1 MRKFYLTMACLMA
14 VALGWTSCV
23 KTDELEGKLDGIED
37 RIEALEQQAVEI
49 NRNATAAYVLHTEGL
64 VVMDIKA
71 YDDGRVYK
79 MEMSDGS
86 ALTIYV
92 AEDGGNVSPVIGID
106 QDGNWTLTL
115 WDETQTIAEMGTSN
129 PIVPQVRAVEDPE
142 NPDKMV
148 WQICTDGTNWEYITG
163 SDGKPVHATGESIT
177 DSFFTSVVYDEAGK
191 KVSIEMADGKELS
204 LPVYEGITMEIYDF
218 DMEKGASIYR
228 NEMKTFFGEF
238 TPDVVNAYIKCPDDW
253 KAEIIDMGDGRHQFI
268 VTAPGEGEGSH
279 EVQVYLESDEHY
291 LRIYT
296 FRFDLVPED
305 FNSAYTLAWRE
316 FYAKDP
322 NNVLLDFSYAGYDHG
337 ESAPESVTVTENA
350 DGTCTASNGYK
361 VYNIKSYG
369 AIPDDNASDREAFIA
384 MLTEAL
390 GKPEPNTAGDQL
402 VFPHSNSPRNV
413 IFYFPEGEYILHTA
427 ADNVGDRSQSIII
440 RGSNIILKG
449 AGKEKSTVTMT
460 DPNLPSS
467 SALYSSP
474 DMIQLKHNTGIQYSN
489 TLAEVAGYSPK
500 GSFSVTVS
508 GTPNL
513 KAGDWVCLYL
523 KNGELEL
530 VKKELDPYDVNP
542 DSDWVIVDNGDEQ
555 DTGVVVKDIHQ
566 IKSVS
571 GNTVTFYEPIMHEVE
586 ARWGWKIV
594 GYQHYKNVGVE
605 DITFKGNA
613 KEDFDHHASWEDDGA
628 YKPVSMTRVV
638 DSWMRNVG
646 FISVSEACSIIESAN
661 VSVYKCGISGQ
672 RGHSAIRSQA
682 SSRVFIG
689 AVTDESTGR
698 RMDDLGHEVTG
709 SDPDEITGQYHAVGV
724 SKESLGAVLWRNT
737 WGSDGCFEAHATQP
751 RATLIDCCTGS
762 FRRWRQ
768 GGDANQ
774 MPNHLS
780 DLTIWNFKNTTPFSG
795 EWIWWDHS
803 SAWWKFMRPIIVGFH
818 GSAIDFN
825 EEQTLRDESNGVPV
839 EPESLYEAQLKNRL
853 GYVPGW
859 LTGLK

>member
-1 MRKFYLTMACLMA
+1 MIKNFYLKIACLA
-14 VALGWTSCV
+14 TAILCAASCV
-23 KTDELEGKLDGIED
+23 DTGELESQLSGLED
-37 RIEALEQQAVEI
+37 RVSALEQTASKVNENTIAIYSMLVEGNI
-49 NRNATAAYVLHTEGL
+49 IMEVKTHENGT
-64 VVMDIKA
+64 
-71 YDDGRVYK
+71 VYSL
-79 MEMSDGS
+79 ELSDGS
-86 ALTIYV
+86 SVDIYIS
-92 AEDGGNVSPVIGID
+92 ETGEGITPVIGVDENDDWIYSL
-106 QDGNWTLTL
+106 DGEEFLPVPGM
-115 WDETQTIAEMGTSN
+115 DEDGMGSA
-129 PIVPQVRAVEDPE
+129 IPQFRVSE
-142 NPDKMV
+142 NFV
-148 WQICTDGTNWEYITG
+148 WEISTDGG
-163 SDGKPVHATGESIT
+163 ATWTSLEDSEGNSIPANPGFS
-177 DSFFTSVVYDEAGK
+177 DSFFTSVLYNGEDGLELELATGETVTIPVYQELRMTVDGYEDGATIAAGGILQYDVTFSEDVADAIIMQYPENWRVRITEEGKFIIESSLDQQAGK
-191 KVSIEMADGKELS
+191 EEKVTVWLQSAEEYIRS
-204 LPVYEGITMEIYDF
+204 
-218 DMEKGASIYR
+218 YR
-228 NEMKTFFGEF
+228 FTFTVNNAALGSTKAWEEF
-238 TPDVVNAYIKCPDDW
+238 VN
-253 KAEIIDMGDGRHQFI
+253 GD
-268 VTAPGEGEGSH
+268 
-279 EVQVYLESDEHY
+279 
-291 LRIYT
+291 
-296 FRFDLVPED
+296 ED
-305 FNSAYTLAWRE
+305 
-316 FYAKDP
+316 
-322 NNVLLDFSYAGYDHG
+322 NVLLDFSYAGYDHG

-390 GKPEPNTAGDQL
+390 GPPVPNTAGDQL

-489 TLAEVAGYSPK
+489 TLAEVAGDSPK

-530 VKKELDPYDVNP
+530 VKKELAYDVNP

-751 RATLIDCCTGS
+751 RATLIDCCKGS

-780 DLTIWNFKNTTPFSG
+780 DLTIWNFNNTTPFSG
-795 EWIWWDHS
+795 EWIWWDQS
-803 SAWWKFMRPIIVGFH
+803 SAWWKFMPPIIVGFH

>member
-1 MRKFYLTMACLMA
+1 MRKFYLKIACLA
-14 VALGWTSCV
+14 TAILCAASCID
-23 KTDELEGKLDGIED
+23 TGELESQLSGLED
-37 RIEALEQQAVEI
+37 RVSALEQTASKVNENTIAIYSMLVEGNI
-49 NRNATAAYVLHTEGL
+49 IMEV
-64 VVMDIKA
+64 KA
-71 YDDGRVYK
+71 HENGTVYSL
-79 MEMSDGS
+79 ELSDGS
-86 ALTIYV
+86 SVDIYIS
-92 AEDGGNVSPVIGID
+92 ETGEGITPVIGVDENGDWIYSL
-106 QDGNWTLTL
+106 DGEEFLPVPGM
-115 WDETQTIAEMGTSN
+115 DEDGMGSA
-129 PIVPQVRAVEDPE
+129 IPQFRVSE
-142 NPDKMV
+142 NFV
-148 WQICTDGTNWEYITG
+148 WEISTDGG
-163 SDGKPVHATGESIT
+163 ATWTSLEDSEGNSIPANPGFS
-177 DSFFTSVVYDEAGK
+177 DSFFTSVLYNGEDGLELELATGETVTIPVYQELRMTVDGYEDGATIAAGGILQYDVTFSEDVADAIIMQYPENWRVRITEEGEFIIESSLDQQAGK
-191 KVSIEMADGKELS
+191 EEKVTVWLQSA
-204 LPVYEGITMEIYDF
+204 EGYIR
-218 DMEKGASIYR
+218 SYR
-228 NEMKTFFGEF
+228 FTF
-238 TPDVVNAYIKCPDDW
+238 TVNNA
-253 KAEIIDMGDGRHQFI
+253 
-268 VTAPGEGEGSH
+268 APGSTKAWEEFVNG
-279 EVQVYLESDEHY
+279 DE
-291 LRIYT
+291 
-296 FRFDLVPED
+296 D
-305 FNSAYTLAWRE
+305 
-316 FYAKDP
+316 
-322 NNVLLDFSYAGYDHG
+322 NVLLDFSYAGYDHG
-337 ESAPESVTVTENA
+337 ESAPPEVTISNA
-350 DGTCTASNGYK
+350 SGTYTASNGYK

-390 GKPEPNTAGDQL
+390 GRPEPNTAGDQL

-489 TLAEVAGYSPK
+489 TLAEVAGDSPK

-530 VKKELDPYDVNP
+530 VKKELAYDVNP

-613 KEDFDHHASWEDDGA
+613 KKDFDHHASWEDDGA

-751 RATLIDCCTGS
+751 RATLIDCCKGS

-780 DLTIWNFKNTTPFSG
+780 DLTIWNFNNTTPFSG
-795 EWIWWDHS
+795 EWIWWDQS
-803 SAWWKFMRPIIVGFH
+803 SAWWKFMPPIIVGFH

>member
-1 MRKFYLTMACLMA
+1 MRKFYLKIACLA
-14 VALGWTSCV
+14 TAILCAASCID
-23 KTDELEGKLDGIED
+23 TGELESQLSGLED
-37 RIEALEQQAVEI
+37 RVSALEQTASKVNENTIAIYSMLVEGNI
-49 NRNATAAYVLHTEGL
+49 IMEV
-64 VVMDIKA
+64 KA
-71 YDDGRVYK
+71 HENGTVYSL
-79 MEMSDGS
+79 ELSDGS
-86 ALTIYV
+86 SVDIYIS
-92 AEDGGNVSPVIGID
+92 ETGEGITPVIGVDENGDWIYSL
-106 QDGNWTLTL
+106 DGEEFLPVPGM
-115 WDETQTIAEMGTSN
+115 DEDGMGSA
-129 PIVPQVRAVEDPE
+129 IPQFRVSE
-142 NPDKMV
+142 NFV
-148 WQICTDGTNWEYITG
+148 WEISTDGG
-163 SDGKPVHATGESIT
+163 ATWTSLEDSEGNSIPANPGFS
-177 DSFFTSVVYDEAGK
+177 DSFFTSVLYNGEDGLELELATGETVTIPVYQELRMTVDGYEDGATIAAGGILQYDVTFSEDVADAIIMQYPENWRVRITEEGEFIIESSLDQQAGK
-191 KVSIEMADGKELS
+191 EEKVTVWLQSA
-204 LPVYEGITMEIYDF
+204 EGYIR
-218 DMEKGASIYR
+218 SYR
-228 NEMKTFFGEF
+228 FTF
-238 TPDVVNAYIKCPDDW
+238 TVNNA
-253 KAEIIDMGDGRHQFI
+253 
-268 VTAPGEGEGSH
+268 APGSTKAWEEFVNG
-279 EVQVYLESDEHY
+279 DE
-291 LRIYT
+291 
-296 FRFDLVPED
+296 D
-305 FNSAYTLAWRE
+305 
-316 FYAKDP
+316 
-322 NNVLLDFSYAGYDHG
+322 NVLLDFSYAGYDHG
-337 ESAPESVTVTENA
+337 ESAPPEVTISNA
-350 DGTCTASNGYK
+350 SGTYTASNGYK

-390 GKPEPNTAGDQL
+390 GRPEPNTAGDQL

-489 TLAEVAGYSPK
+489 TLAEVAGDSPK

-530 VKKELDPYDVNP
+530 VKKELAYDVNP

-751 RATLIDCCTGS
+751 RATLIDCCKGS

-780 DLTIWNFKNTTPFSG
+780 DLTIWNFNNTTPFSG
-795 EWIWWDHS
+795 EWIWWDQS
-803 SAWWKFMRPIIVGFH
+803 SAWWKFMPPIIVGFH

>member
-1 MRKFYLTMACLMA
+1 MIKNFYLKIACLA
-14 VALGWTSCV
+14 TAILCAASCV
-23 KTDELEGKLDGIED
+23 DTGELESQLSGLED
-37 RIEALEQQAVEI
+37 RVSALEQTASKVNENTIAIYSMLVEGNI
-49 NRNATAAYVLHTEGL
+49 IMEVKTHENGT
-64 VVMDIKA
+64 
-71 YDDGRVYK
+71 VYSL
-79 MEMSDGS
+79 ELSDGS
-86 ALTIYV
+86 SVDIYIS
-92 AEDGGNVSPVIGID
+92 ETGEGITPVIGVDENDDWIYSL
-106 QDGNWTLTL
+106 DGEEFLPVPGM
-115 WDETQTIAEMGTSN
+115 DEDGMGSA
-129 PIVPQVRAVEDPE
+129 IPQFRVSE
-142 NPDKMV
+142 NFV
-148 WQICTDGTNWEYITG
+148 WEISTDGG
-163 SDGKPVHATGESIT
+163 ATWTSLEDSEGNSIPANPGFS
-177 DSFFTSVVYDEAGK
+177 DSFFTSVLYNGEDGLELELATGETVTIPVYQELRMTVDGYEDGATIAAGGILQYDVTFSEDVADAIIMQYPENWRVRITEEGKFIIESSLDQQAGK
-191 KVSIEMADGKELS
+191 EEKVTVWLQSAEEYIRS
-204 LPVYEGITMEIYDF
+204 
-218 DMEKGASIYR
+218 YR
-228 NEMKTFFGEF
+228 FTFTVNNAALGSTKAWEEF
-238 TPDVVNAYIKCPDDW
+238 VN
-253 KAEIIDMGDGRHQFI
+253 GD
-268 VTAPGEGEGSH
+268 
-279 EVQVYLESDEHY
+279 
-291 LRIYT
+291 
-296 FRFDLVPED
+296 ED
-305 FNSAYTLAWRE
+305 
-316 FYAKDP
+316 
-322 NNVLLDFSYAGYDHG
+322 NVLLDFSYAGYDHG

-361 VYNIKSYG
+361 VYNIKSYE

-390 GKPEPNTAGDQL
+390 GPPVPNTAGDQL

-489 TLAEVAGYSPK
+489 TLAEVAGDSPK

-530 VKKELDPYDVNP
+530 VKKELAYDVNP

-751 RATLIDCCTGS
+751 RATLIDCCKGS

-780 DLTIWNFKNTTPFSG
+780 DLTIWNFNNTTPFSG
-795 EWIWWDHS
+795 EWIWWDQS
-803 SAWWKFMRPIIVGFH
+803 SAWWKFMPPIIVGFH

>member
-1 MRKFYLTMACLMA
+1 MIKNFYLKIACLA
-14 VALGWTSCV
+14 TAILCAASCV
-23 KTDELEGKLDGIED
+23 DTGELESQLSGLED
-37 RIEALEQQAVEI
+37 RVSALEQTASKVNENTIAIYSMLVEGNI
-49 NRNATAAYVLHTEGL
+49 IMEVKTHENGT
-64 VVMDIKA
+64 
-71 YDDGRVYK
+71 VYSL
-79 MEMSDGS
+79 ELSDGS
-86 ALTIYV
+86 SVDIYIS
-92 AEDGGNVSPVIGID
+92 ETGEGITPVIGVDENDDWIYSL
-106 QDGNWTLTL
+106 DGEEFLPVPGM
-115 WDETQTIAEMGTSN
+115 DEDGMGSA
-129 PIVPQVRAVEDPE
+129 IPQFRVSE
-142 NPDKMV
+142 NFV
-148 WQICTDGTNWEYITG
+148 WEISTDGG
-163 SDGKPVHATGESIT
+163 ATWTSLEDSEGNSIPANPGFS
-177 DSFFTSVVYDEAGK
+177 DSFFTSVLYNGEDGLELELATGETVTIPVYQELRMTVDGYEDGATIAAGGILQYDVTFSEDVADAIIMQYPENWRVRITEEGKFIIESSLDQQAGK
-191 KVSIEMADGKELS
+191 EEKVTVWLQSAEEYIRS
-204 LPVYEGITMEIYDF
+204 
-218 DMEKGASIYR
+218 YR
-228 NEMKTFFGEF
+228 FTFTVNNAALGSTKAWEEF
-238 TPDVVNAYIKCPDDW
+238 VN
-253 KAEIIDMGDGRHQFI
+253 GD
-268 VTAPGEGEGSH
+268 
-279 EVQVYLESDEHY
+279 
-291 LRIYT
+291 
-296 FRFDLVPED
+296 ED
-305 FNSAYTLAWRE
+305 
-316 FYAKDP
+316 
-322 NNVLLDFSYAGYDHG
+322 NVLLDFSYAGYDHG

-390 GKPEPNTAGDQL
+390 DPPVPNTAGDQL

-489 TLAEVAGYSPK
+489 TLAEVAGDSPK

-530 VKKELDPYDVNP
+530 VKKELAYDVNP

-751 RATLIDCCTGS
+751 RATLIDCCKGS

-780 DLTIWNFKNTTPFSG
+780 DLTIWNFNNTTPFSG
-795 EWIWWDHS
+795 EWIWWDQS
-803 SAWWKFMRPIIVGFH
+803 SAWWKFMPPIIVGFH

>member
-1 MRKFYLTMACLMA
+1 MIKNFYLKIACLA
-14 VALGWTSCV
+14 TAILCAASCV
-23 KTDELEGKLDGIED
+23 DTGELESQLSGLED
-37 RIEALEQQAVEI
+37 RVSALEQTASKVNENTIAIYSMLVEGNI
-49 NRNATAAYVLHTEGL
+49 IMEVKTHENGT
-64 VVMDIKA
+64 
-71 YDDGRVYK
+71 VYSL
-79 MEMSDGS
+79 ELSDGS
-86 ALTIYV
+86 SVDIYIS
-92 AEDGGNVSPVIGID
+92 ETGEGITPVIGVDENDDWIYSL
-106 QDGNWTLTL
+106 DGEEFLPVPGM
-115 WDETQTIAEMGTSN
+115 DEDGMGSA
-129 PIVPQVRAVEDPE
+129 IPQFRVSE
-142 NPDKMV
+142 NFV
-148 WQICTDGTNWEYITG
+148 WEISTDGG
-163 SDGKPVHATGESIT
+163 ATWTSLEDSEGNSIPANPGFS
-177 DSFFTSVVYDEAGK
+177 DSFFTSVLYNGEDGLELELATGETVTIPVYQELRMTVDGYEDGATIAAGGILQYDVTFSEDVADAIIMQYPENWRVRITEEGKFIIESSLDQQAGK
-191 KVSIEMADGKELS
+191 EEKVTVWLQSAEEYIRS
-204 LPVYEGITMEIYDF
+204 
-218 DMEKGASIYR
+218 YR
-228 NEMKTFFGEF
+228 FTFTVNNAALGSTKAWEEF
-238 TPDVVNAYIKCPDDW
+238 VN
-253 KAEIIDMGDGRHQFI
+253 GD
-268 VTAPGEGEGSH
+268 
-279 EVQVYLESDEHY
+279 
-291 LRIYT
+291 
-296 FRFDLVPED
+296 ED
-305 FNSAYTLAWRE
+305 
-316 FYAKDP
+316 
-322 NNVLLDFSYAGYDHG
+322 NVLLDFSYAGYDHG

-390 GKPEPNTAGDQL
+390 GPPVPNTAGDQL

-489 TLAEVAGYSPK
+489 TLAEVAGDSPK

-530 VKKELDPYDVNP
+530 VKKELAYDVNP

-613 KEDFDHHASWEDDGA
+613 KEDFDHHASWKDDGA

-751 RATLIDCCTGS
+751 RATLIDCCKGS

-780 DLTIWNFKNTTPFSG
+780 DLTIWNFNNTTPFSG
-795 EWIWWDHS
+795 EWIWWDQS
-803 SAWWKFMRPIIVGFH
+803 SAWWKFMPPIIVGFH